1 MATHSSIL
9 AWGIP
14 GMKESDGLLSMG
26 SHRVRHDWS
35 DLAAAAYFSLICIIY
50 LFWKFFFKYGP
61 FVKILLSLLQYC
73 CNIYIYVY
81 IYIYIYIYYVLG
93 FLAMRHVE
101 SLLTDQRSNPYPLH
115 WKVKSWPLDHHGSL
129 HLYNL
134 GLGFCC
140 SDGLYTVTMD
150 VLIFF
155 TRSLQ
160 LNKNDQ
166 TSNLPTSILYFSI
179 C

>member
-9 AWGIP
+9 VWRVP
-14 GMKESDGLLSMG
+14 GMKESGGLPSMG

-35 DLAAAAYFSLICIIY
+35 DLATAAYFPLTCIIY
-50 LFWKFFFKYGP
+50 LLLKFFFKIWAICKDFIE
-61 FVKILLSLLQYC
+61 FVTLLLL
-73 CNIYIYVY
+73 Y
-81 IYIYIYIYYVLG
+81 IYIYIYIFYILG
-93 FLAMRHVE
+93 FLAMKHVE

-115 WKVKSWPLDHHGSL
+115 WKVKSWPLDCHGSL
-129 HLYNL
+129 YLYNL
-134 GLGFCC
+134 GLGFYC

-179 C
+179 F